1 MTESAADGGASEPA
15 EDVRG
20 LAPIVRGLA
29 PIVRGLAPAP
39 GTAAVA
45 SGVAVGSQQA
55 ERLARPARARFGVVF
70 AIVCAGIAVVNL
82 DTFIVNVAIP
92 SIGRSYGEADL
103 GNLSWVLNAYAIV
116 FAALLVPAG
125 RAADLIGRR
134 ASFLAGLVIF
144 GVASAVCA
152 VAPGVW
158 VLVAAR
164 IVQAAGGALL
174 MPASLGLLLAAARPE
189 KRAGT
194 IRAWTSVGGAAAALG
209 PVIGGALVAASWHWV
224 FLVNVPIVVI
234 AVVAGVRYLQEES
247 PRQFGDERS
256 PRREHGGSSSR
267 EILPDTLGAAVFTVA
282 IGALAL
288 ALVKSDDWGWGS
300 PATIGLIVAAVV
312 LVALF
317 VRRSATHPSPVVE
330 LHLLRMPTFATAT
343 AANIVF
349 GTAFGAML
357 LLVTL
362 WCQDVWGWSAL
373 RTGLG
378 VAPGPLLVPFLSIAA
393 GPLARKIGPGPVAAI
408 GCVIYAG
415 GCVFWRL
422 NLALTPDYATR
433 MLPGMLMTGTGVGL
447 TLPTL
452 VSAAVSA
459 VPPHRF
465 ATGSGIVNMARQVG
479 IVLGVSVLVTVLGH
493 PAGAGALPAFQ
504 RATVVLAVIAFAAAL
519 IDLLLIPARRR
530 DQAAPAPVQGRE

>member
-1 MTESAADGGASEPA
+1 VTESAADGGAS
-15 EDVRG
+15 
-20 LAPIVRGLA
+20 
-29 PIVRGLAPAP
+29 
-39 GTAAVA
+39 
-45 SGVAVGSQQA
+45 GVA
-55 ERLARPARARFGVVF
+55 EELPETRPATMTGTVAGTITGAVPEAGQRGQARFGLVF
-70 AIVCAGIAVVNL
+70 AVVCAGIVCVNL
-82 DTFIVNVAIP
+82 DMFIVNVAIP
-92 SIGRSYGEADL
+92 SIGRSFGGANL
-103 GNLSWVLNAYAIV
+103 ANLSWVLNAYAIV

-134 ASFLAGLVIF
+134 AAFLTGMVVFGL
-144 GVASAVCA
+144 ASAACA
-152 VAPGVW
+152 VAPDVW

-164 IVQAAGGALL
+164 VVQAAGGALL
-174 MPASLGLLLAAARPE
+174 IPASLGLLLAAARPE
-189 KRAGT
+189 KRTGT

-209 PVIGGALVAASWHWV
+209 PVVGGALVAASWHWV
-224 FLVNVPIVVI
+224 FLVNVPIVLI
-234 AVVAGVRYLQEES
+234 AVAAGLRVLRRDPSVRAG
-247 PRQFGDERS
+247 RAAERS
-256 PRREHGGSSSR
+256 EA
-267 EILPDTLGAAVFTVA
+267 LPDTLGAVVFTVA

-288 ALVKSDDWGWGS
+288 ALVKSDDWGWAS
-300 PATIGLIVAAVV
+300 PATIGLIVAAVA

-317 VRRSATHPSPVVE
+317 VRRSARHPSPVIE
-330 LHLLRMPTFATAT
+330 LHLLRRPTFATAT
-343 AANIVF
+343 AANVVF

-378 VAPGPLLVPFLSIAA
+378 VAPGPLLVPFWSIAA
-393 GPLARKIGPGPVAAI
+393 GPLARRIGPGPVAAA
-408 GCVIYAG
+408 GCAIYAA

-422 NLALTPDYATR
+422 NLAVTPDYAAR
-433 MLPGMLMTGTGVGL
+433 MLPGMLLTGTGVGL

-465 ATGSGIVNMARQVG
+465 ATGSGIVTMARQVG

-504 RATVVLAVIAFAAAL
+504 RATVVLAAVAFAAGVV
-519 IDLLLIPARRR
+519 DLLLIPARRR
-530 DQAAPAPVQGRE
+530 ERDQQSGATRAVRQGAPG

>member
-1 MTESAADGGASEPA
+1 MTESAADGGAS
-15 EDVRG
+15 G
-20 LAPIVRGLA
+20 LAGD
-29 PIVRGLAPAP
+29 VRGLAPAP
-39 GTAAVA
+39 GAAAVA
-45 SGVAVGSQQA
+45 SALAVDDQQA
-55 ERLARPARARFGVVF
+55 ARPARARFGVVF

-134 ASFLAGLVIF
+134 AAFLVGLVIF

-158 VLVAAR
+158 VLVGAR

-189 KRAGT
+189 KRTGT

-209 PVIGGALVAASWHWV
+209 PVVGGALVAVSWHWV

-234 AVVAGVRYLQEES
+234 AVIAGLRML
-247 PRQFGDERS
+247 PPDPAAAARTGLTAERA
-256 PRREHGGSSSR
+256 EA
-267 EILPDTLGAAVFTVA
+267 LPDTLGAAVFTIA

-288 ALVKSDDWGWGS
+288 ALVKSDDWGWAS

-312 LVALF
+312 LVILF

-330 LHLLRMPTFATAT
+330 LHLLRKPTFATAT
-343 AANIVF
+343 AANVVF

-422 NLALTPDYATR
+422 NLALTPDYVTR

-465 ATGSGIVNMARQVG
+465 ATGSGVVNMARQIG

-519 IDLLLIPARRR
+519 VDLLLIPARRR
-530 DQAAPAPVQGRE
+530 DQAAQSPSPGRE

>member
-1 MTESAADGGASEPA
+1 MTESVAGGGAGEIA
-15 EDVRG
+15 EEVPETRMVTVTG
-20 LAPIVRGLA
+20 AQ
-29 PIVRGLAPAP
+29 
-39 GTAAVA
+39 AVA
-45 SGVAVGSQQA
+45 GLEARRV
-55 ERLARPARARFGVVF
+55 RPARYGAVF
-70 AIVCAGIAVVNL
+70 AVVCAGIVCVNL
-82 DTFIVNVAIP
+82 DMFIVNVAIP
-92 SIGRSYGEADL
+92 SIGRSFGGANL
-103 GNLSWVLNAYAIV
+103 ANLSWVLNAYAIV

-134 ASFLAGLVIF
+134 AAFLTGMVVF
-144 GVASAVCA
+144 GVASAACA
-152 VAPGVW
+152 VAPDVW
-158 VLVAAR
+158 VLVGAR
-164 IVQAAGGALL
+164 VVQAAGGALL

-189 KRAGT
+189 RRTGT

-224 FLVNVPIVVI
+224 FLVNVPIVAIAVI
-234 AVVAGVRYLQEES
+234 AGLRLLTPDSAAAARVGLTAQRTEA
-247 PRQFGDERS
+247 
-256 PRREHGGSSSR
+256 
-267 EILPDTLGAAVFTVA
+267 LPDTLGAAVFTVA

-288 ALVKSDDWGWGS
+288 ALVKSDDWGWAS
-300 PATIGLIVAAVV
+300 PATIGLIVAAVI

-317 VRRSATHPSPVVE
+317 IRRSATHPSPVIE
-330 LHLLRMPTFATAT
+330 LHLLRRPIFATAT
-343 AANIVF
+343 AANVVF

-378 VAPGPLLVPFLSIAA
+378 VAPGPLLVPFWSIAA
-393 GPLARKIGPGPVAAI
+393 GPLARKIGPGPVAAV
-408 GCVIYAG
+408 GCAIYAA

-422 NLALTPDYATR
+422 NLSLTPDYPAH
-433 MLPGMLMTGTGVGL
+433 MLPGMLLTGTGVGL

-459 VPPHRF
+459 VPPNRF
-465 ATGSGIVNMARQVG
+465 ATGSGIVTMARQVG

-504 RATVVLAVIAFAAAL
+504 RATVVLAVTAFAAGL
-519 IDLLLIPARRR
+519 VDLLLIPARRR
-530 DQAAPAPVQGRE
+530 EQALASSHAEAVGATAA